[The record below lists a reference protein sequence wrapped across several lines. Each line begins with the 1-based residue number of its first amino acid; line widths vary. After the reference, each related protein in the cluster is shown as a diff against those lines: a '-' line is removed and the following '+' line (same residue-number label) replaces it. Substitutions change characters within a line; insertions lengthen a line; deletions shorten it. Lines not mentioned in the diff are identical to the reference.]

1 MAAQQIE
8 TGEFM
13 SEEKFGVVA
22 GNGLLDRRI
31 FLRAGIAGGATLL
44 TAQASGLEREEWM
57 KFPGGPMSDNGAPS
71 AHESHVKRIAV
82 SSQPG
87 TTGTGVSRTPL
98 EYLNGLITPSRLH
111 FERHHSGIPD
121 IDPDEHR
128 LVIHGMVDRP
138 LSFSLDALARYPMKS
153 RIQFLECSGNS
164 GDSIAPEP
172 LQQSCGVI
180 HGLVAASE
188 WGGVPLS
195 VLLDEAGVQRGA
207 KWIIADGADAAMMS
221 RSIPL
226 DKIMDDAIVALYQ
239 NGERLRPGNGYPMR
253 LFLPGWEGN
262 ASVKWLRTIKVMDR
276 PAMTRDETSKY
287 SDLNEEG
294 IATLFTF
301 PMGVKSLITSPSH
314 GFTMGPAG
322 TYQLSGIAWS
332 GSGKIRRVE
341 VSADGGKSWADAARD
356 EHVLPKCLTRFRAA
370 WRWDGGPAV
379 IMSRAIDEAGNV
391 QPTRSAVLEG
401 RANGA
406 FYHYNGIQAWVVSDS
421 GEVTNVHA

>member
-1 MAAQQIE
+1 MTE
-8 TGEFM
+8 TRID
-13 SEEKFGVVA
+13 VVA

-31 FLRAGIAGGATLL
+31 FLKAGLGGGVTLM
-44 TAQASGLEREEWM
+44 TASAAGLEREEWM
-57 KFPGGPMSDNGAPS
+57 KLPGGPMSESGAPS
-71 AHESHVKRIAV
+71 AYESHVKRIAV

-121 IDPDEHR
+121 IDPGKHR
-128 LVIHGMVDRP
+128 LVIHGKVERP
-138 LSFSLDALARYPMKS
+138 LTFGIDTLARYPMVS

-164 GDSIAPEP
+164 GASIAPEP

-195 VLLDEAGVQRGA
+195 VLLDEAGIKPGA
-207 KWIIADGADAAMMS
+207 KWVIAGGADAAVMS
-221 RSIPL
+221 RSVPL

-262 ASVKWLRTIKVMDR
+262 ASVKWLRTLKVMDR
-276 PAMTRDETSKY
+276 PAMTKDETSKY
-287 SDLNEEG
+287 SDLNDQG
-294 IATLFTF
+294 IAKLFTF

-314 GFTMGPAG
+314 GFRLGPKGA
-322 TYQLSGIAWS
+322 YQLSGIAWS
-332 GSGKIRRVE
+332 GAGSMRRVE
-341 VSADGGKSWADAARD
+341 VSADGGRSWADAALD

-370 WRWDGGPAV
+370 WEWDGGPAI
-379 IMSRAIDEAGNV
+379 IMSRATDEAGNV
-391 QPTRSAVLEG
+391 QPTRAEVLEG
-401 RANGA
+401 RSSAF
-406 FYHYNGIQAWVVSDS
+406 FYHYNGIQAWAVSDS
-421 GEVTNVHA
+421 GDVTNVYA

>member
-1 MAAQQIE
+1 MAELDQAP
-8 TGEFM
+8 
-13 SEEKFGVVA
+13 VA

-31 FLRAGIAGGATLL
+31 FLQAGVAGGATLL
-44 TAQASGLEREEWM
+44 VAQASAVEREEWM
-57 KFPGGPMSDNGAPS
+57 RFPGGPMSDDGAPS
-71 AHESHVKRIAV
+71 AHESHVKRVGIF
-82 SSQPG
+82 SEPG
-87 TTGTGVSRTPL
+87 TTGAGVSRTPL

-121 IDPDEHR
+121 INPDEHR
-128 LVIHGMVDRP
+128 LVIHGMVERP
-138 LSFSLDALARYPMKS
+138 LSFSLEALARYPMKS

-164 GDSIAPEP
+164 GGLIAPQP
-172 LQQSCGVI
+172 IQQSCGVL

-195 VLLDEAGVQRGA
+195 VLLDEAGVKPGA

-221 RSIPL
+221 RSVPL
-226 DKIMDDAIVALYQ
+226 AKVMDDAIVALYQ

-262 ASVKWLRTIKVMDR
+262 ACVKWLRTIKVMDQ

-294 IATLFTF
+294 IAKLFTF

-322 TYQLSGIAWS
+322 AYQLSGIAWS
-332 GSGKIRRVE
+332 GSGKIRQVE
-341 VSADGGKSWADAARD
+341 VSADGGSSWADAALD
-356 EHVLPKCLTRFRAA
+356 EHVLPRCLTRFRSA

-379 IMSRAIDEAGNV
+379 IMSRAIDDAGNV
-391 QPTRSAVLEG
+391 QPTRTAVLEG
-401 RANGA
+401 RANDSP
-406 FYHYNGIQAWVVSDS
+406 FYHYNGIQAWAVSAG
-421 GEVTNVHA
+421 GEVTNVYA